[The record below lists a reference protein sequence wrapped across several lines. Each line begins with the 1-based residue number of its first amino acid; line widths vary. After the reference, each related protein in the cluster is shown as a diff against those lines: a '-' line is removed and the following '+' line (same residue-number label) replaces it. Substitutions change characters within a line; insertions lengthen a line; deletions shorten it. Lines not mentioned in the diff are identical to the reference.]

1 MIPGNPDEQQ
11 SSHHYHDLF
20 EVSPQPSW
28 VYDVATLRFL
38 DVNEAAIAHYG
49 YCRAEFLTM
58 TLRDVR
64 PPEDIAVLDDAISLV
79 RSHVPRAP
87 RKIYRHRK
95 KNGDIIDVQIQS
107 NAYTFNG
114 REARLV
120 LVNDITAIIQSKRE
134 MERSK
139 LELLKSEARWKALV
153 QDGSDMIAVVDDS
166 LNYTFASESCTS
178 ILHIATETFLTS
190 NAYDFVHPEDRR
202 KVRESTVML
211 PQLKRVSLDPFRFRD
226 GHGNWRWIKTTLTD
240 LRDDPAVQGIV
251 ANSMDVT
258 ASIRTNEELRLSNE
272 RYKLVLKAAD
282 EAICDWDI
290 VNDAVV
296 WGSGFSEIFGYDLT
310 EYNNNL
316 WSDNIHP
323 DDRDRVLLEVK
334 DMINDPTRDIYYS
347 EYRFLNARREA
358 ILVQHRGIFLR
369 DEQGR
374 AIRSVD
380 TLRDITAERERLHR
394 IEQQNK
400 QLKEIA
406 WAQSH
411 HVRAPLARIM
421 ALSELLKGEV
431 FSPKQQEVIN
441 YLSASASELDEA
453 IKAIIKKTE

>member
-11 SSHHYHDLF
+11 SNHHNHNLF
-20 EVSPQPSW
+20 EISSQPSW
-28 VYDVATLRFL
+28 VYDIASLRFL

-49 YCRAEFLTM
+49 YSRNEFLSM

-64 PPEDIAVLDDAISLV
+64 PVEEILPLEEAVELV
-79 RSHVPRAP
+79 RGNLSRPLK
-87 RKIYRHRK
+87 KIYRHRK
-95 KNGDIIDVQIQS
+95 KDGSIIDVQIQS
-107 NAYTFNG
+107 NAYFFDG
-114 REARLV
+114 KHARIV
-120 LVNDITAIIQSKRE
+120 LVNDITAIVQSEREMEQSKRA
-134 MERSK
+134 
-139 LELLKSEARWKALV
+139 LLKSEARWKALV
-153 QDGSDMIAVVDDS
+153 QGGSDMITIVDKS

-178 ILHIATETFLTS
+178 ILHIAPETFLAS
-190 NAYDFVHPEDRR
+190 NAYEFIHPDDQQR
-202 KVRESTVML
+202 VRDSMIML
-211 PQLKRVSLDPFRFRD
+211 PHLKRVSPDPFRFRD
-226 GHGNWRWIKTTLTD
+226 GHGNWRWLKTTLTD

-290 VNDAVV
+290 VNDVVV

-310 EYNNNL
+310 EYNNTL
-316 WSDNIHP
+316 LSENIHP
-323 DDRDRVLLEVK
+323 DDRDRVLQEVK
-334 DMINDPTRDIYYS
+334 DMINDPTREIYYS

-358 ILVQHRGIFLR
+358 ILVQHRGLFLR

-431 FSPKQQEVIN
+431 FSPKQQEVIS

>member
-1 MIPGNPDEQQ
+1 MNPGNPDEPLA
-11 SSHHYHDLF
+11 SHHNFNLF
-20 EVSPQPSW
+20 EISPQPSW
-28 VYDVATLRFL
+28 IYDLHTLQFL
-38 DVNEAAIAHYG
+38 DVNAAAIAHYG
-49 YCRAEFLTM
+49 YSKDTFLSM
-58 TLRDVR
+58 TLRDIR
-64 PPEDIAVLDDAISLV
+64 PAEDLQELEQTVDTL
-79 RSHVPRAP
+79 RRNAP
-87 RKIYRHRK
+87 RQSYKIVRHRK
-95 KNGDIIDVQIQS
+95 KNSEIIDVQIQS
-107 NAYTFNG
+107 NECIYKG
-114 REARLV
+114 RLARIV
-120 LVNDITAIIQSKRE
+120 LVNDITAIIESKRE

-139 LELLKSEARWKALV
+139 QALLKSEARWKALV
-153 QDGSDMIAVVDDS
+153 QEGSDMITVVDEYS
-166 LNYTFASESCTS
+166 NYTFASESCTS
-178 ILHIATETFLTS
+178 ILHVSAETFLTS
-190 NAYDFVHPEDRR
+190 NAYDFIHPDDQQS
-202 KVRESTVML
+202 VREGTLLL
-211 PQLKRVSLDPFRFRD
+211 PELKRVSLEPFRFRD

-258 ASIRTNEELRLSNE
+258 ASIQTNEELRLSNE

-290 VNDAVV
+290 VNDVVV
-296 WGSGFSEIFGYDLT
+296 WGSGFSEIFGFDLT
-310 EYNNNL
+310 KYNNTL

-323 DDRDRVLLEVK
+323 DDRERVLQEVK

-347 EYRFLNARREA
+347 EYRFFNAQRQA
-358 ILVQHRGIFLR
+358 LLIQHRGIFLR

-394 IEQQNK
+394 VEQQNK

-431 FSPKQQEVIN
+431 FSSKQQELVDF
-441 YLSASASELDEA
+441 LSSSASELDEA